1 MANVN
6 QYHTHYQETIKLTK
20 VQSKTIRTV
29 LKNAVLSI
37 EARVKNVKN
46 YLDIRGVNYNLA
58 VNDQETL
65 IRVNANNALPT
76 TYYFHTPSQIKS

>member
-6 QYHTHYQETIKLTK
+6 QFFTHHQETIKLTK

-29 LKNAVLSI
+29 LKTAVLSI

-46 YLDIRGVNYNLA
+46 YLDTRGINYNLV

-76 TYYFHTPSQIKS
+76 TYYFQTPSQIKS